1 MQISVG
7 ASVSTLRPIRALRGP
22 AVILALGQS
31 NMVDRSGADAT
42 AVWPDAV
49 RIFDPSTEEIALP
62 TKNLNWLPSVPGATT
77 DFDSGPGHAIR
88 IFAGLWCAQNPDR
101 LLYVLPA
108 ARGGTGFK
116 DEWYADGSG
125 VLYNETVRLLDA
137 LLDQLSGAE
146 IVAAV
151 MQNGER
157 DAGQQNACYQWNAIE
172 MIARLR
178 GRYEQDIPFIWGEP
192 GQFSATQSAD
202 FARIRAQ
209 IRALPTE
216 VPGFACARDQNQSL
230 YDSLPD
236 IGDGLHFDRAGQE
249 ALGQMDFDALA
260 SLSGPVSLPGVALVW
275 QSAGIPD
282 WNNFDIAAYDLQA
295 GDRLVFLTAAH
306 RSSGNAYPETMEING
321 ESAAILHTSVH
332 EVTTRL
338 ALSASTVSLT
348 ETPAS
353 PLLPVAISWQKQP
366 LGGAISVWRVRGKS
380 VGTPQVSVGTGS
392 MTLTGSESG
401 EMFLLAYG
409 VDTAGEVV
417 FEGGGETVVSGAGN
431 VYATSFAS
439 QKVDATGEVVLT
451 PQSTPSHGCGV
462 IGLPLLS

>member
-7 ASVSTLRPIRALRGP
+7 ASVLTPRPIRPPSGP

-42 AVWPDAV
+42 AVWPDSV
-49 RIFDPSTEEIALP
+49 RIFDPVSEEVVLP

-88 IFAGLWCAQNPDR
+88 VFAGLWCAQNPDR

-125 VLYNETVRLLDA
+125 ILYNETVRLLDA
-137 LLDQLSGAE
+137 LLGQIPDAE
-146 IVAAV
+146 IVAGV

-178 GRYEQDIPFIWGEP
+178 TRYDQDIPFVWGEP

-202 FARIRAQ
+202 FSRIRGQ
-209 IRALPTE
+209 IRGLPE
-216 VPGFACARDQNQSL
+216 QVPGVACSRDQNPAL
-230 YDSLPD
+230 YDSLSD
-236 IGDGLHFDRAGQE
+236 TGDGLHFDRAGQE
-249 ALGQMDFDALA
+249 ALGQMDLEALS
-260 SLSGPVSLPGVALVW
+260 SLSGPVSLPDVALVW
-275 QSAGIPD
+275 QSAGIPN

-295 GDRLVFLTAAH
+295 GDRLVFLAAAH
-306 RSSGNAYPETMEING
+306 RSSGNAYFENMEVDG
-321 ESAAILHTSVH
+321 ASASILHTSVH

-338 ALSASTVSLT
+338 ALSAATVTLT
-348 ETPAS
+348 DTPAS
-353 PLLPVAISWQKQP
+353 PLLPAEISWEKQP
-366 LGGAISVWRVRGKS
+366 LGGAISVWRVRGKN
-380 VGTPQVSVGTGS
+380 VGVPQVSVGTGAL
-392 MTLTGSESG
+392 TLAGAENG
-401 EMFLLAYG
+401 EMVLLAYG

-417 FEGGGETVVSGAGN
+417 FDGGGETVVSGAGN
-431 VYATSFAS
+431 VYATSFSS
-439 QKVDATGEVVLT
+439 QRINATGEVVLT
-451 PQSTPSHGCGV
+451 PQGTPSHGCGV